1 VSERV
6 RGIGV
11 EEVPLDRIQ
20 SLRER
25 YRSEM
30 NCQIIHDSIHSRPG
44 WTREYQ
50 VGGARGPIG
59 YGSVAVAGP
68 WSASPALYEFYILP
82 DYRLHVF
89 EAFRAL
95 AAVAHPPRMEV
106 QSNDRLSTVM
116 LHAFATQVASE
127 SILFE
132 DGQRTHLA
140 VPGAVF
146 RQATPDEAPDVS
158 ASDRQWRGVVEFDG
172 RVAATGGVLF
182 HYNPPYGDV
191 YMEVAEP
198 FRRRGVGAF
207 LVQELKRLC
216 YARGFVPAAR
226 CNPSNVASQGTLQK
240 AGFVPCGHILTG
252 SLEEI
257 AP

>member
-1 VSERV
+1 VSAPGWHVRV
-6 RGIGV
+6 D
-11 EEVPLDRIQ
+11 EVTLDRIRP
-20 SLRER
+20 LRER
-25 YRSEM
+25 YRAEM
-30 NCQIIHDSIHSRPG
+30 NCQIIHDSIHERQG

-50 VGGARGPIG
+50 VSSARGPIG

-95 AAVAHPPRMEV
+95 VAVARSPRMEV

-116 LHAFATQVASE
+116 LHAFASEVASE

-132 DGQRTHLA
+132 DGQKTALL
-140 VPGAVF
+140 VPAAVF
-146 RQATPDEAPDVS
+146 RHPSADEAPDLPVP
-158 ASDRQWRGVVEFDG
+158 DRAWRGVVEVDG
-172 RVAATGGVLF
+172 TVAATGGVLF
-182 HYNPPYGDV
+182 HYNPPYGDI
-191 YMEVAEP
+191 YMEVVEP

-216 YARGFVPAAR
+216 YARGFVPGAR
-226 CNPSNVASQGTLQK
+226 CNPSNVASQRTLQK

-252 SLEEI
+252 SLEEFT
-257 AP
+257 P